1 MKMCKN
7 KQLSSRILELENK
20 LGDAEREAVSREN
33 KLLSRIQDLEKKLG
47 NTESE
52 LQLHEDDYIFNPLHI
67 PYTQLYDDEVSEE
80 MVEEALKIYFE
91 GENSHLNLEKEKA
104 RPYLQGLEATTQL
117 GREEANEL
125 FDIQEERRDLFEP
138 IRGENVIEREAEKE
152 LIGVPQTKELVDKY
166 MNVLIS
172 EVSHLVSQPVA
183 NNELIEEVKEG
194 ESPEGNQS
202 HILEETKVAS
212 VVPAGEASTA
222 HTEVSS
228 TVTTKRHGGRRPEQ
242 GNYSRDLKKSV
253 LKYAR
258 DHSVKSTI
266 EHFKKLEPD
275 KMPISKWSIYRWAKT
290 AG

>member
-1 MKMCKN
+1 MS
-7 KQLSSRILELENK
+7 LRIL
-20 LGDAEREAVSREN
+20 
-33 KLLSRIQDLEKKLG
+33 DLEKKLDD
-47 NTESE
+47 TKSD

-104 RPYLQGLEATTQL
+104 RPYIQGLEATTQL

-125 FDIQEERRDLFEP
+125 LDTQEERRDLFEP

-152 LIGVPQTKELVDKY
+152 LIEVPQTKELVGKY

-172 EVSHLVSQPVA
+172 EVSHLTSQPME

-194 ESPEGNQS
+194 ESPEGNQP

-212 VVPAGEASTA
+212 VEASTA
-222 HTEVSS
+222 HTEESS
-228 TVTTKRHGGRRPEQ
+228 TLTTKRRGGRVLRQ
-242 GNYSRDLKKSV
+242 INYTTQYKKLV
-253 LKYAR
+253 LEYAR
-258 DHSVKSTI
+258 DNGANATI
-266 EHFKKLEPD
+266 KHFKELEPE
-275 KMPISKWSIYRWAKT
+275 KPLSSTTIYRWIRQLYKAQQNK
-290 AG
+290 AGSDPK

>member
-1 MKMCKN
+1 MT
-7 KQLSSRILELENK
+7 LRIL
-20 LGDAEREAVSREN
+20 
-33 KLLSRIQDLEKKLG
+33 DLEKKLG

-67 PYTQLYDDEVSEE
+67 PYTQLYEDEVSEE

-152 LIGVPQTKELVDKY
+152 LIGIPQTKELVDKY

-172 EVSHLVSQPVA
+172 EVRHLVSQPVA

-194 ESPEGNQS
+194 ESPEGNHP
-202 HILEETKVAS
+202 HILEETKEAS
-212 VVPAGEASTA
+212 VVPSGEASTA

-275 KMPISKWSIYRWAKT
+275 KMPISKWSIYRWAKQLDEKVQNK
-290 AG
+290 AGSDPK

>member
-1 MKMCKN
+1 M
-7 KQLSSRILELENK
+7 SSRILELENK

-47 NTESE
+47 NAESE
-52 LQLHEDDYIFNPLHI
+52 LQLHEDDYILNPLHI
-67 PYTQLYDDEVSEE
+67 PFTQLYEDEVSEE
-80 MVEEALKIYFE
+80 LVEEAPKIHSE
-91 GENSHLNLEKEKA
+91 GENSHLNLEKDKA

-125 FDIQEERRDLFEP
+125 FGIQEERRDLFEP

-166 MNVLIS
+166 MNVLVS
-172 EVSHLVSQPVA
+172 EVSHLVSQQVA

-222 HTEVSS
+222 YTEEPS
-228 TVTTKRHGGRRPEQ
+228 TVIAKRHGGRVHEGGVQR
-242 GNYSRDLKKSV
+242 NYTTQYKKLV
-253 LKYAR
+253 LEYAL
-258 DHSVKSTI
+258 DNTVEGAI
-266 EHFKKLEPD
+266 EHFKELEPN
-275 KMPISKWSIYRWAKT
+275 KKPPSKVSIYRWINQLKKAQK
-290 AG
+290 

>member
-1 MKMCKN
+1 MS
-7 KQLSSRILELENK
+7 LRIL
-20 LGDAEREAVSREN
+20 
-33 KLLSRIQDLEKKLG
+33 DLEKKLDD
-47 NTESE
+47 TKSD

-166 MNVLIS
+166 MNVLVS

-194 ESPEGNQS
+194 ESPERNHP
-202 HILEETKVAS
+202 HIPEETKVAS
-212 VVPAGEASTA
+212 VEASTA
-222 HTEVSS
+222 HTEESS
-228 TVTTKRHGGRRPEQ
+228 TLTTKQRGGRVHEGGVQ
-242 GNYSRDLKKSV
+242 DNYPKEFKKSV
-253 LKYAR
+253 LEYAYNYSAPLAIK
-258 DHSVKSTI
+258 HFHQLEPNKKELSKSTI
-266 EHFKKLEPD
+266 
-275 KMPISKWSIYRWAKT
+275 YRWIRQLKKAQQNKV
-290 AG
+290 GSDPK

>member
-1 MKMCKN
+1 M
-7 KQLSSRILELENK
+7 SSRILELENK

-47 NTESE
+47 NAESE
-52 LQLHEDDYIFNPLHI
+52 LQLHEDDYILNPLHI
-67 PYTQLYDDEVSEE
+67 PFTQLYEDEVSEE
-80 MVEEALKIYFE
+80 LVEEAPKIHSE
-91 GENSHLNLEKEKA
+91 GENSHLNLEKDKA

-125 FDIQEERRDLFEP
+125 FGIQEERRDLFEP

-166 MNVLIS
+166 MNVLVS
-172 EVSHLVSQPVA
+172 EVSHLVSQQVA

-222 HTEVSS
+222 YTEEPS
-228 TVTTKRHGGRRPEQ
+228 TVIAKRHGGRVHEGGVQR
-242 GNYSRDLKKSV
+242 NYTTQYKKLV
-253 LKYAR
+253 IEYAL
-258 DHSVKSTI
+258 DNTVEGAI
-266 EHFKKLEPD
+266 EHFKELEPN
-275 KMPISKWSIYRWAKT
+275 KKPLSKASIYRWIDQLKKAQK
-290 AG
+290 